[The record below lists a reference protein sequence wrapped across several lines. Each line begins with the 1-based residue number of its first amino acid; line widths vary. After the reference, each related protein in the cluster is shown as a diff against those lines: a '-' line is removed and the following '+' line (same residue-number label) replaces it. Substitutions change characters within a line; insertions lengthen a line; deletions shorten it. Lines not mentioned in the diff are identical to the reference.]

1 MQDYKDVFR
10 RIERQYYRD
19 RMGALGLST
28 VEGMLLRWLGKQG
41 QTRQEDLVVQLVLD
55 KGAVA
60 RALARLEELGLVER
74 AVSDRCRREK
84 LVSLT
89 PAGQEA
95 YGRIQRV
102 LEEWNQICYQGF
114 SPREREEYDSFL
126 TRITQNVTRFKW
138 DGMERGENVHG

>member
-1 MQDYKDVFR
+1 MQDNKDVFR

-41 QTRQEDLVVQLVLD
+41 QTRQEELVVQLVLD

-84 LVSLT
+84 LVS
-89 PAGQEA
+89 P
-95 YGRIQRV
+95 
-102 LEEWNQICYQGF
+102 
-114 SPREREEYDSFL
+114 
-126 TRITQNVTRFKW
+126 TRR
-138 DGMERGENVHG
+138 D

>member
-1 MQDYKDVFR
+1 MQDNKDVFR

-60 RALARLEELGLVER
+60 RALGRLEELGLVER
-74 AVSDRCRREK
+74 TVSDRCRREK
-84 LVSLT
+84 LVSPT
-89 PAGQEA
+89 PEGRRLAGK
-95 YGRIQRV
+95 IQQAV
-102 LEEWNQICYQGF
+102 ADWDAICFQGF
-114 SPREREEYDSFL
+114 SPEEKALFSNFFTRMTENVKEYKQGERE
-126 TRITQNVTRFKW
+126 
-138 DGMERGENVHG
+138 HG

>member
-1 MQDYKDVFR
+1 MQDNKDVFR

-60 RALARLEELGLVER
+60 RALGRLEELGLVER
-74 AVSDRCRREK
+74 VVSDRCRREK
-84 LVSLT
+84 LVSPTSEGLAL
-89 PAGQEA
+89 AGA
-95 YGRIQRV
+95 IQQTV
-102 LEEWNQICYQGF
+102 NEWNTVCFQGF
-114 SPREREEYDSFL
+114 SPQERALFTNL
-126 TRITQNVTRFKW
+126 FTRITQNA
-138 DGMERGENVHG
+138 MEYKQGEKEHG

>member
-1 MQDYKDVFR
+1 MQDNKDVFR

-60 RALARLEELGLVER
+60 RALGRLEELGLVDR

-84 LVSLT
+84 LVSPT
-89 PAGQEA
+89 PAGLELA
-95 YGRIQRV
+95 REIQKAV
-102 LEEWNQICYQGF
+102 DEWNTICFAGF
-114 SPREREEYDSFL
+114 SPQEQAQLEELLSRM
-126 TRITQNVTRFKW
+126 T
-138 DGMERGENVHG
+138 ENVKQFRQGEKNDG

>member
-1 MQDYKDVFR
+1 MQDNKDVFR

-60 RALARLEELGLVER
+60 RALGRLEELGLVDR

-84 LVSLT
+84 LVSPT
-89 PAGQEA
+89 PEGLALAGT
-95 YGRIQRV
+95 IQQAV
-102 LEEWNQICYQGF
+102 DEWNTICFAGF
-114 SPREREEYDSFL
+114 SPQEQAQLEKLLSRM
-126 TRITQNVTRFKW
+126 T
-138 DGMERGENVHG
+138 ENVKQFRQGEKNDG

>member
-1 MQDYKDVFR
+1 MQDNKDVFR

-19 RMGALGLST
+19 RMGTLGLST

-84 LVSLT
+84 LVSPHPGGT
-89 PAGQEA
+89 DAGGRHPAVSGGVERRLFPGIFSTGA
-95 YGRIQRV
+95 
-102 LEEWNQICYQGF
+102 GF
-114 SPREREEYDSFL
+114 VY
-126 TRITQNVTRFKW
+126 
-138 DGMERGENVHG
+138 

>member
-1 MQDYKDVFR
+1 MQDNKDVFR

-74 AVSDRCRREK
+74 TVSDRCRREK
-84 LVSLT
+84 LVSATKEGMAL
-89 PAGQEA
+89 AGA
-95 YGRIQRV
+95 IQKAV
-102 LEEWNQICYQGF
+102 EEWDEVCFQGF
-114 SPREREEYDSFL
+114 SPEERARFTDFF
-126 TRITQNVTRFKW
+126 TRMTENIMKSKQ
-138 DGMERGENVHG
+138 GEKEHG

>member
-1 MQDYKDVFR
+1 MQDNKDVFR

-84 LVSLT
+84 LVSPT
-89 PAGQEA
+89 PEGLVLAGA
-95 YGRIQRV
+95 IQQSV
-102 LEEWNQICYQGF
+102 DEWNAVCFQGF
-114 SPREREEYDSFL
+114 SPPGAGFVYRSVYPHHPECYGIQARREGAWL
-126 TRITQNVTRFKW
+126 KI
-138 DGMERGENVHG
+138 

>member
-1 MQDYKDVFR
+1 MQDNKDVFR

-19 RMGALGLST
+19 RMGTLGLST

-41 QTRQEDLVVQLVLD
+41 QTRQEELVVQLVLD

-84 LVSLT
+84 LVSPT
-89 PAGQEA
+89 PEGLDAGGRHPAVGGGVERRLFPGIFPPGA
-95 YGRIQRV
+95 GFVYRSVYPHHPECYGIQTR
-102 LEEWNQICYQGF
+102 
-114 SPREREEYDSFL
+114 REGAWL
-126 TRITQNVTRFKW
+126 KI
-138 DGMERGENVHG
+138 